1 MVPTSKSGSLDFE
14 DDVQEAGGLQS
25 LARTPYARNMWAIM
39 KKFVKFNFSE
49 FQDLLPRYTDFI
61 LTEMD
66 IDIEEENAA
75 AEGKVIDSD
84 NSFYDDDDSWW
95 YNPQEEKPA
104 TAEETEQTRKQLEA
118 LMDENTKENYLGNFN
133 KLKQMQANKESEVVR
148 AQETVDNRLRDLQNT
163 LADSDDQEIAEL
175 RKSLRKKKA
184 QNNGTLDD
192 SNDID
197 NLLSGK
203 E

>member
-1 MVPTSKSGSLDFE
+1 
-14 DDVQEAGGLQS
+14 
-25 LARTPYARNMWAIM
+25 M

-133 KLKQMQANKESEVVR
+133 KLKQMQASKESEVAR

>member
-14 DDVQEAGGLQS
+14 DDVQDAGGLQN

-66 IDIEEENAA
+66 IDAEEEKAA

-133 KLKQMQANKESEVVR
+133 KLKQMQSSKESEVAR

-175 RKSLRKKKA
+175 RKSLRKKKD

>member
-1 MVPTSKSGSLDFE
+1 MKSGRLDFA
-14 DDVQEAGGLQS
+14 DDVEEAGGLQS

-49 FQDLLPRYTDFI
+49 FQNLLPRYTDFI

-66 IDIEEENAA
+66 IDVEEERAA
-75 AEGKVIDSD
+75 AEGKTIDSN
-84 NSFYDDDDSWW
+84 NSYYDSDDSWW

-118 LMDENTKENYLGNFN
+118 LMDEETKNNYLGNFN
-133 KLKQMQANKESEVVR
+133 KLKQMQSNKESEVAR
-148 AQETVDNRLRDLQNT
+148 AQETVDTRLRDLQDT
-163 LADSDDQEIAEL
+163 LAESDDQEIAEL
-175 RKSLRKKKA
+175 RNSLRKKKEKDS
-184 QNNGTLDD
+184 GTLNDD
-192 SNDID
+192 DDID
-197 NLLSGK
+197 NLLSGR